1 MKFFK
6 RNKIIV
12 AIIAIIVISVVYFGV
27 DKAIE
32 KYSFVNN
39 DDIVFD
45 GEENSQNDELEIE
58 DEVVGNSGREI
69 ASEEVDVELEEI
81 SSENEGMNA
90 SGEEQE
96 SAEDS
101 VDFEDA
107 TEVEDGEVKDDEEA
121 AGPSEKIYV
130 YITGEVINP
139 GVVTLEENSRIVDA
153 INAAG
158 GITSSA
164 NISKVNL
171 VYMLEDGMKV
181 NIPSDK
187 DLKDNPNFE
196 YITMSSGDGKFD
208 GVLNEVSSEDSS
220 VNLVTGQSGSSG
232 TGGTGNK
239 YGKVN
244 INSATQTELETL
256 PRNWSFSCFEDY

>member
-1 MKFFK
+1 MKLFK

-58 DEVVGNSGREI
+58 DEEVGNSGREI
-69 ASEEVDVELEEI
+69 ASEEVDVELEES
-81 SSENEGMNA
+81 SSEGDGMNA

-96 SAEDS
+96 CIEDS
-101 VDFEDA
+101 VDFENG
-107 TEVEDGEVKDDEEA
+107 EVEDGEVENGDEA

-196 YITMSSGDGKFD
+196 YITMSSGDGKSD
-208 GVLNEVSSEDSS
+208 GSNDVLSGNDS
-220 VNLVTGQSGSSG
+220 VDFVGGQSSSSG
-232 TGGTGNK
+232 TGSSSSK

-256 PRNWSFSCFEDY
+256 PRNWAFSCFEDY

>member
-69 ASEEVDVELEEI
+69 ASEEVDVELEES
-81 SSENEGMNA
+81 SSENEGMNV

-96 SAEDS
+96 CAEDS

-107 TEVEDGEVKDDEEA
+107 AEVEDGEEA
-121 AGPSEKIYV
+121 AGPSQKIYV

-139 GVVTLEENSRIVDA
+139 GVVTLKENSRIVDA

-196 YITMSSGDGKFD
+196 YITMSSGDGK
-208 GVLNEVSSEDSS
+208 SDSS
-220 VNLVTGQSGSSG
+220 NDVLSGNDSVDFVGGQSGSSG
-232 TGGTGNK
+232 TGSSGSK

-256 PRNWSFSCFEDY
+256 PRNWPFSCFEDY